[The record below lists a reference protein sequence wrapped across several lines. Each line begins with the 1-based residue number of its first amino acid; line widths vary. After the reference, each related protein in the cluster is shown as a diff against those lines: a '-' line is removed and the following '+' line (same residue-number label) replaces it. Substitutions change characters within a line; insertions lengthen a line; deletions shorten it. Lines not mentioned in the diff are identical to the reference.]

1 MELIIS
7 IILLIFITYYMFK
20 VWSTDKILLQ
30 IKYLLWIIVLI
41 LVYKR

>member
-7 IILLIFITYYMFK
+7 IILLILITYYMFK

-41 LVYKR
+41 LVYKT